1 MSETLGKNT
10 AASPEGDSAQ
20 DSSREVTWAKVVAA
34 GEALERK
41 AKAAAEQV
49 NSDGKTLVKV
59 NYGREATG
67 TTTQYPAME
76 SQKKTRDERIADGQE
91 KVAALKNKAKEDQM
105 QALIQHV
112 EDTINSQIGEEIV
125 ESLDDDQLK
134 ELVQMQDNDA
144 PAEEIDA
151 WIRARV
157 PEYDEI
163 IEDNVAIVLGEL
175 ANNSDA
181 IQA

>member
-1 MSETLGKNT
+1 MNNDQTQLNIRVTIVTK
-10 AASPEGDSAQ
+10 AQ
-20 DSSREVTWAKVVAA
+20 
-34 GEALERK
+34 L
-41 AKAAAEQV
+41 
-49 NSDGKTLVKV
+49 NSIGINL
-59 NYGREATG
+59 
-67 TTTQYPAME
+67 P
-76 SQKKTRDERIADGQE
+76 
-91 KVAALKNKAKEDQM
+91 EDQM
-105 QALIQHV
+105 QALIQHA

-175 ANNSDA
+175 ADNSDA

>member
-1 MSETLGKNT
+1 MNNDQTQLNIRVTIVTK
-10 AASPEGDSAQ
+10 AQ
-20 DSSREVTWAKVVAA
+20 
-34 GEALERK
+34 L
-41 AKAAAEQV
+41 
-49 NSDGKTLVKV
+49 NSIGI
-59 NYGREATG
+59 N
-67 TTTQYPAME
+67 PP
-76 SQKKTRDERIADGQE
+76 
-91 KVAALKNKAKEDQM
+91 EDQM

-125 ESLDDDQLK
+125 ESLDDEQLK
-134 ELVQMQDNDA
+134 ELVQMQDNDV

-151 WIRARV
+151 WIRERI

-175 ANNSDA
+175 ADNSDA

>member
-1 MSETLGKNT
+1 MNNDQTQLNIRVTIVTK
-10 AASPEGDSAQ
+10 AQ
-20 DSSREVTWAKVVAA
+20 
-34 GEALERK
+34 L
-41 AKAAAEQV
+41 
-49 NSDGKTLVKV
+49 NSIGINL
-59 NYGREATG
+59 
-67 TTTQYPAME
+67 P
-76 SQKKTRDERIADGQE
+76 
-91 KVAALKNKAKEDQM
+91 EDQM

-163 IEDNVAIVLGEL
+163 IEDNVEIVLGEL

>member
-1 MSETLGKNT
+1 MNNDQTQLNIRVTIVTK
-10 AASPEGDSAQ
+10 AQ
-20 DSSREVTWAKVVAA
+20 
-34 GEALERK
+34 L
-41 AKAAAEQV
+41 
-49 NSDGKTLVKV
+49 NSIGINL
-59 NYGREATG
+59 
-67 TTTQYPAME
+67 P
-76 SQKKTRDERIADGQE
+76 
-91 KVAALKNKAKEDQM
+91 EDQM

-125 ESLDDDQLK
+125 ESLDNEQLK
-134 ELVQMQDNDA
+134 ELVQMQDNDV

-151 WIRARV
+151 WIRERI

-175 ANNSDA
+175 ADNSDA

>member
-1 MSETLGKNT
+1 MNNDQTQLNIRVTIVTK
-10 AASPEGDSAQ
+10 AQ
-20 DSSREVTWAKVVAA
+20 
-34 GEALERK
+34 L
-41 AKAAAEQV
+41 
-49 NSDGKTLVKV
+49 NSIGINL
-59 NYGREATG
+59 
-67 TTTQYPAME
+67 P
-76 SQKKTRDERIADGQE
+76 
-91 KVAALKNKAKEDQM
+91 EDQM

-134 ELVQMQDNDA
+134 ELVQMQDDDA

-175 ANNSDA
+175 ADNSDA

>member
-1 MSETLGKNT
+1 MNNDQTQLNIRVTIVTK
-10 AASPEGDSAQ
+10 AQ
-20 DSSREVTWAKVVAA
+20 
-34 GEALERK
+34 L
-41 AKAAAEQV
+41 
-49 NSDGKTLVKV
+49 NSIGINL
-59 NYGREATG
+59 
-67 TTTQYPAME
+67 P
-76 SQKKTRDERIADGQE
+76 
-91 KVAALKNKAKEDQM
+91 EDQM

-125 ESLDDDQLK
+125 ESLDDDQLN
-134 ELVQMQDNDA
+134 ELVQMQDNDV

>member
-1 MSETLGKNT
+1 MNNDQTQLNIRVTIVTK
-10 AASPEGDSAQ
+10 AQ
-20 DSSREVTWAKVVAA
+20 
-34 GEALERK
+34 L
-41 AKAAAEQV
+41 
-49 NSDGKTLVKV
+49 NSIGINL
-59 NYGREATG
+59 
-67 TTTQYPAME
+67 P
-76 SQKKTRDERIADGQE
+76 
-91 KVAALKNKAKEDQM
+91 EDQM

-175 ANNSDA
+175 ADNSDV

>member
-1 MSETLGKNT
+1 MNNDQTQLNIRATIVTK
-10 AASPEGDSAQ
+10 AQ
-20 DSSREVTWAKVVAA
+20 
-34 GEALERK
+34 L
-41 AKAAAEQV
+41 
-49 NSDGKTLVKV
+49 NSIGINL
-59 NYGREATG
+59 
-67 TTTQYPAME
+67 P
-76 SQKKTRDERIADGQE
+76 
-91 KVAALKNKAKEDQM
+91 EDQM

-144 PAEEIDA
+144 SAEEIDA
-151 WIRARV
+151 WIRERI

-163 IEDNVAIVLGEL
+163 IEDNVGIVLGEL
-175 ANNSDA
+175 TNNSDA

>member
-1 MSETLGKNT
+1 MNNDQTQLNIRVTIVTK
-10 AASPEGDSAQ
+10 AQ
-20 DSSREVTWAKVVAA
+20 
-34 GEALERK
+34 L
-41 AKAAAEQV
+41 
-49 NSDGKTLVKV
+49 NSIGINL
-59 NYGREATG
+59 
-67 TTTQYPAME
+67 P
-76 SQKKTRDERIADGQE
+76 
-91 KVAALKNKAKEDQM
+91 EDQM

-134 ELVQMQDNDA
+134 ELVQMQDNDV

-175 ANNSDA
+175 ADNSDA

>member
-1 MSETLGKNT
+1 MNNDQTQLNIRVTIVTK
-10 AASPEGDSAQ
+10 AQ
-20 DSSREVTWAKVVAA
+20 
-34 GEALERK
+34 L
-41 AKAAAEQV
+41 
-49 NSDGKTLVKV
+49 NSIGINL
-59 NYGREATG
+59 
-67 TTTQYPAME
+67 P
-76 SQKKTRDERIADGQE
+76 
-91 KVAALKNKAKEDQM
+91 EDQM
-105 QALIQHV
+105 QALIQHI

-125 ESLDDDQLK
+125 ESLDDAQLK
-134 ELVQMQDNDA
+134 ELVQMQDDDA
-144 PAEEIDA
+144 SAEEIDA

>member
-1 MSETLGKNT
+1 MNNDQTQLNIRVTIVTK
-10 AASPEGDSAQ
+10 AQ
-20 DSSREVTWAKVVAA
+20 
-34 GEALERK
+34 L
-41 AKAAAEQV
+41 
-49 NSDGKTLVKV
+49 NSIGINL
-59 NYGREATG
+59 
-67 TTTQYPAME
+67 P
-76 SQKKTRDERIADGQE
+76 
-91 KVAALKNKAKEDQM
+91 EDQM

-125 ESLDDDQLK
+125 ESLDNEQLK
-134 ELVQMQDNDA
+134 ELVQMQDNDV

>member
-1 MSETLGKNT
+1 MNNDQTQLDIRVTIVTK
-10 AASPEGDSAQ
+10 AQ
-20 DSSREVTWAKVVAA
+20 
-34 GEALERK
+34 L
-41 AKAAAEQV
+41 
-49 NSDGKTLVKV
+49 NSIGINL
-59 NYGREATG
+59 
-67 TTTQYPAME
+67 P
-76 SQKKTRDERIADGQE
+76 
-91 KVAALKNKAKEDQM
+91 EDQM

-175 ANNSDA
+175 VNNSDA